1 MRPTFLVFA
10 VLGFTVYGQ
19 LVIKA
24 RVLVHNPQAGARGKV
39 HYLALM
45 FTDLWVL
52 SALAAAVAAAIF
64 WMLAIQRLE
73 IGYAYPFIA
82 LSFVLVPVGSML
94 LFGESLPKLQWL
106 ALVLIITGVTL
117 SAFAR

>member
-1 MRPTFLVFA
+1 MRSALPVLA

-24 RVLVHNPQAGARGKV
+24 RVLVHTAHAGARGKV

-52 SALAAAVAAAIF
+52 SALAAAVAAAVF
-64 WMLAIQRLE
+64 WMLAIQRLD
-73 IGYAYPFIA
+73 IGYAYPFMA
-82 LSFVLVPVGSML
+82 LSFVLVPIGATA
-94 LFGESLPKLQWL
+94 LFGEPLPAAQLL
-106 ALVLIITGVTL
+106 GIAFIIAGVTL
-117 SAFAR
+117 SALAR